1 MIPSIMV
8 IRNQGAAGLNFE
20 ALRGQ
25 LERRKIDCEFL
36 EGDRARDHCL
46 MKLTSR
52 KAPGV
57 VGFLEYENQG
67 FEPRVVTLQTSTDV
81 DAEFDDGQDGESLTL
96 VGSRRDDVKKIL
108 DFVEEHFC

>member
-1 MIPSIMV
+1 MA

-20 ALRGQ
+20 ALKGQ

-36 EGDRARDHCL
+36 EGDGARDHCL

-52 KAPGV
+52 RTPGV

-67 FEPRVVTLQTSTDV
+67 FEPRVVTLRTSTDV
-81 DAEFDDGQDGESLTL
+81 DAEVDYHRSGESLTL
-96 VGSRRDDVKKIL
+96 TGSRRDDVKKIL
-108 DFVEEHFC
+108 DFIEEHFC